1 MALLKVNTVESTL
14 LESCDPNSNDF
25 SGINRIFL
33 SVQGFLFDT
42 VTLFESSSQWETDI
56 TAENIYQ
63 FDKQA
68 QVIDQSEAAVYRK
81 SNNGQTYPVRPGR
94 MIHEY
99 RFDYSDAFHKV
110 LLGFDQQLFEVFLS
124 DRNNNIY
131 GTTDDGVTVRGFRIN
146 VLNVE
151 KRQFGTQ
158 QKVFSILKI
167 EYADFI
173 EFDKNSVVSNVEWIK
188 DGLVT
193 N

>member
-1 MALLKVNTVESTL
+1 MAILKVKTVESTL

-56 TAENIYQ
+56 TAESIYQ
-63 FDKQA
+63 LDKQA
-68 QVIDQSEAAVYRK
+68 QVNDLSEAPVYRK
-81 SNNGQTYPVRPGR
+81 SANGQTYPVRPGR
-94 MIHEY
+94 IIHEY
-99 RFDYSDAFHKV
+99 RFDYSDTFHKV

-124 DRNNNIY
+124 DRHNNIY

-146 VLNVE
+146 VLTVE

-158 QKVFSILKI
+158 SKVFSILRI
-167 EYADFI
+167 EYEDFI
-173 EFDKNSVVSNVEWIK
+173 EFDVNSVVSKVEWMK